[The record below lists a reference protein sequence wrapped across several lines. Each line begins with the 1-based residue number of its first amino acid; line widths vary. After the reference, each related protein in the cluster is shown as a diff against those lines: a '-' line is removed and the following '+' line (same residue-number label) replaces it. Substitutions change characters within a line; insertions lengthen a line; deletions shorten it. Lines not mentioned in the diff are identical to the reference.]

1 MLCGCPPPVP
11 QGRVG
16 EVDQL
21 YVPQG
26 SVGEGNQLYVSQG
39 RVGESGTVARGNKQ
53 EL

>member
-1 MLCGCPPPVP
+1 M
-11 QGRVG
+11 G
-16 EVDQL
+16 EGNQL

-26 SVGEGNQLYVSQG
+26 SVSEGDQLYVPQG